1 MPNKEGIRSLFDGIA
16 SNYDRLN
23 HVMSFGIDRRWR
35 RKAVNHIVNEKKP
48 INVLD
53 VATGTGDFAF
63 EIAGRV
69 PFGSHIYGIDLSEK
83 MLIEAKR
90 KSLEMPSRFCR
101 VKFNIGDCESLQYE
115 DGFFDRVSVS
125 FGVRNFENLDLGLSE
140 MCRVLKK
147 GGRLVILELSYP
159 DSTFIFKFYRFYSLR
174 IIPALGN
181 LISRNRSAYEY
192 LPDSILKFP
201 KPNVMIPKLK
211 KAGFSSAFSKS
222 FTFGICRMYVAE
234 K

>member
-16 SNYDRLN
+16 SNYDKLN
-23 HVMSFGIDRRWR
+23 HVMSFGIDKVWR
-35 RKAVNHIVNEKKP
+35 SKAVNQIVYDKKP
-48 INVLD
+48 IRVLD

-63 EIAGRV
+63 EIAKKV
-69 PFGSHIYGIDLSEK
+69 PYGSQILGIDISEN
-83 MLIEAKR
+83 MLLEAKR
-90 KSLEMPSRFCR
+90 KSLEMPSRYCR
-101 VKFNIGDCESLQYE
+101 VKFITGDCENLQYE
-115 DGFFDRVSVS
+115 DYYFDRVSVS
-125 FGVRNFENLDLGLSE
+125 FGVRNFERLDLGLNE

-159 DSTFIFKFYRFYSLR
+159 DSPFVFKLYKLYSLR

-211 KAGFSSAFSKS
+211 NAGFSSVVAKS
-222 FTFGICRMYVAE
+222 FTFGVCRMYVAE

>member
-16 SNYDRLN
+16 SNYDKLN
-23 HVMSFGIDRRWR
+23 HVMSFGIDKRWR
-35 RKAVNHIVNEKKP
+35 IKAVDHIVNDNKP
-48 INVLD
+48 IRVLD

-63 EIAGRV
+63 EIAKRV
-69 PFGSHIYGIDLSEK
+69 PYGSYIFGIDLSEN

-90 KSLEMPSRFCR
+90 KSLEMPSRYCR
-101 VKFNIGDCESLQYE
+101 VKFNIGDCENLQYE
-115 DGFFDRVSVS
+115 DSYFDRVSVS
-125 FGVRNFENLDLGLSE
+125 FGVRNFEKLDLGLTE

-159 DSTFIFKFYRFYSLR
+159 DSPFVFKLYKFYSLK

-181 LISRNRSAYEY
+181 LISRNKSAYEY

-201 KPNVMIPKLK
+201 KPDVMIPKLK
-211 KAGFSSAFSKS
+211 NAGFSSVIAKS
-222 FTFGICRMYVAE
+222 FTFGVCRMYVAE

>member
-16 SNYDRLN
+16 SNYDKLN
-23 HVMSFGIDRRWR
+23 HVMSFGIDKRWR
-35 RKAVNHIVNEKKP
+35 SKAVDHIVYENRP
-48 INVLD
+48 IRVLD

-63 EIAGRV
+63 EIAKKV
-69 PFGSHIYGIDLSEK
+69 PYGSQIIGIDLSEN

-90 KSLEMPSRFCR
+90 KSLEMPSRYCR
-101 VKFNIGDCESLQYE
+101 VKFLIGDSESVQYE
-115 DGFFDRVSVS
+115 DSFFDRVTVS
-125 FGVRNFENLDLGLSE
+125 FGVRNFENLDLGLAE

-159 DSTFIFKFYRFYSLR
+159 DSPLVFKLYKFYSLK
-174 IIPALGN
+174 IIPMLGN
-181 LISRNRSAYEY
+181 LISGNRSAYKY

-201 KPNVMIPKLK
+201 KSDVMIQKLK
-211 KAGFSSAFSKS
+211 NAGFSTVTAKS
-222 FTFGICRMYVAE
+222 CTFGVCSMYVAE